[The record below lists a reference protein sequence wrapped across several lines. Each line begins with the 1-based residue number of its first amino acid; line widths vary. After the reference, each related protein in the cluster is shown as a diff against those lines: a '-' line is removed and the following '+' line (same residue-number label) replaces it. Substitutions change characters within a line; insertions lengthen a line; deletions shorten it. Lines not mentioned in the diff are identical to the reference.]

1 MKKLFSL
8 LLVAALLIGLLAAC
22 GEQKAAPT
30 GGESGEGSGLIGV
43 CMQNMSSSIAE
54 LESAALTETFE
65 ALGYEVQ
72 VVSADDS
79 VSNQVQQIQNFIL
92 MDAEMLVVLPC
103 EIETLE
109 DTLLEAREAGIKV
122 VISGGTGT
130 ISEDAYDAV
139 SADDEYM
146 IGMYVASVAKTW
158 VEEHMDADGDWHV
171 AFLSSTISDDAKSRC
186 AGEAQILEPWLKNE
200 AGEYVN
206 LMGEVVS
213 EAERIENPV
222 YCEMIAERVTNL
234 ADCTTEMD
242 ISGDN
247 RSVVAGVLTDDPN
260 VRVIIAY
267 NSLVSTA
274 GSQYIMDT
282 YPEDEQDEFAFF
294 SGGVMGD
301 EYEYLI
307 GAVSETSGTKSV
319 FRGACQ
325 FGGGDAAATLANL
338 AYNVMFGE
346 AGVDYG
352 KSNPNSIGL
361 YFPIDA
367 ELNGGNAAL
376 VCFDTSPYIESFT
389 YEEVLA
395 RENLMV
401 YWDELNESFPARTQK
416 AGEVVLEARDLTGN
430 SVEHIS
436 FQLHMGEIL
445 GFAGLVGSGRS
456 ETMELISGA
465 KRPDSGEILINGRKV
480 SIGSPASAI
489 RHGIGLIPE
498 DRKEQ
503 GVILHNTVQF
513 NISLSSMKKL
523 TRLGFISGRRNSAL
537 AEKYRG
543 ELRIKVPGVK
553 QMVVNLS
560 GGNQQKV
567 ALAKALAADP
577 DIIIFDE
584 PTKGIDVGAKQE
596 IYQLMN
602 DLVESGKAI
611 IMVSSDM
618 EEILGMS
625 DRIIVLH
632 EGLVSGELMRGEFSQ
647 ERVLQLASG
656 V

>member
-1 MKKLFSL
+1 MKVSRLSPANQQLVEIARAISNNAKIMIMDEPTAPLAAHEVELLFSIIRKL
-8 LLVAALLIGLLAAC
+8 K
-22 GEQKAAPT
+22 ER
-30 GGESGEGSGLIGV
+30 GV
-43 CMQNMSSSIAE
+43 TVVYISPRMD
-54 LESAALTETFE
+54 
-65 ALGYEVQ
+65 EVF
-72 VVSADDS
+72 
-79 VSNQVQQIQNFIL
+79 QI
-92 MDAEMLVVLPC
+92 
-103 EIETLE
+103 T
-109 DTLLEAREAGIKV
+109 
-122 VISGGTGT
+122 
-130 ISEDAYDAV
+130 
-139 SADDEYM
+139 
-146 IGMYVASVAKTW
+146 
-158 VEEHMDADGDWHV
+158 
-171 AFLSSTISDDAKSRC
+171 
-186 AGEAQILEPWLKNE
+186 
-200 AGEYVN
+200 
-206 LMGEVVS
+206 
-213 EAERIENPV
+213 ERISV
-222 YCEMIAERVTNL
+222 LRDGRLIKTL
-234 ADCTTEMD
+234 DTADNDRRE
-242 ISGDN
+242 
-247 RSVVAGVLTDDPN
+247 
-260 VRVIIAY
+260 
-267 NSLVSTA
+267 LVS
-274 GSQYIMDT
+274 
-282 YPEDEQDEFAFF
+282 
-294 SGGVMGD
+294 
-301 EYEYLI
+301 
-307 GAVSETSGTKSV
+307 
-319 FRGACQ
+319 
-325 FGGGDAAATLANL
+325 
-338 AYNVMFGE
+338 
-346 AGVDYG
+346 
-352 KSNPNSIGL
+352 
-361 YFPIDA
+361 
-367 ELNGGNAAL
+367 
-376 VCFDTSPYIESFT
+376 
-389 YEEVLA
+389 
-395 RENLMV
+395 LMV
-401 YWDELNESFPARTQK
+401 GRELNESFPARTQK

-436 FQLHMGEIL
+436 FQLHRGEIL

>member
-1 MKKLFSL
+1 MLKLEHISKTYPGVVALDDVSL
-8 LLVAALLIGLLAAC
+8 EFEQGEVHALL
-22 GEQKAAPT
+22 GENGAGKST
-30 GGESGEGSGLIGV
+30 LI
-43 CMQNMSSSIAE
+43 
-54 LESAALTETFE
+54 
-65 ALGYEVQ
+65 
-72 VVSADDS
+72 
-79 VSNQVQQIQNFIL
+79 
-92 MDAEMLVVLPC
+92 
-103 EIETLE
+103 
-109 DTLLEAREAGIKV
+109 K
-122 VISGGTGT
+122 
-130 ISEDAYDAV
+130 
-139 SADDEYM
+139 
-146 IGMYVASVAKTW
+146 
-158 VEEHMDADGDWHV
+158 
-171 AFLSSTISDDAKSRC
+171 
-186 AGEAQILEPWLKNE
+186 
-200 AGEYVN
+200 
-206 LMGEVVS
+206 
-213 EAERIENPV
+213 
-222 YCEMIAERVTNL
+222 
-234 ADCTTEMD
+234 
-242 ISGDN
+242 
-247 RSVVAGVLTDDPN
+247 
-260 VRVIIAY
+260 IIAGAIEPDAGGIIDFNGKKFTHMTPALSAQNGVAVIY
-267 NSLVSTA
+267 QDINLVTPMTVA
-274 GSQYIMDT
+274 ENI
-282 YPEDEQDEFAFF
+282 F
-294 SGGVMGD
+294 MGR
-301 EYEYLI
+301 
-307 GAVSETSGTKSV
+307 K
-319 FRGACQ
+319 
-325 FGGGDAAATLANL
+325 
-338 AYNVMFGE
+338 M
-346 AGVDYG
+346 G
-352 KSNPNSIGL
+352 KVYSKRR
-361 YFPIDA
+361 
-367 ELNGGNAAL
+367 LNA
-376 VCFDTSPYIESFT
+376 
-389 YEEVLA
+389 LA
-395 RENLMV
+395 RELFAEYGFNMDPSMKVSRLSPANQQLVEIARAISNNAKIMIMDEPTAPLAAHEVELLFSIIRKLKERGVTVVYISHRMDEVFQITERISVLRDGRLIKTLDTADTDRRELVSLMV
-401 YWDELNESFPARTQK
+401 GRELNESFHR
-416 AGEVVLEARDLTGN
+416 
-430 SVEHIS
+430 
-436 FQLHMGEIL
+436 GEIL

>member
-109 DTLLEAREAGIKV
+109 DTLPEAREAGIKV

-376 VCFDTSPYIESFT
+376 VCFDTSPHIESFT

-401 YWDELNESFPARTQK
+401 YWDEQNESFPARTQK
-416 AGEVVLEARDLTGN
+416 AGEVVLEARDLTG
-430 SVEHIS
+430 
-436 FQLHMGEIL
+436 
-445 GFAGLVGSGRS
+445 
-456 ETMELISGA
+456 
-465 KRPDSGEILINGRKV
+465 
-480 SIGSPASAI
+480 
-489 RHGIGLIPE
+489 
-498 DRKEQ
+498 
-503 GVILHNTVQF
+503 
-513 NISLSSMKKL
+513 
-523 TRLGFISGRRNSAL
+523 NSAL

>member
-1 MKKLFSL
+1 MKKYLSL
-8 LLVAALLIGLLAAC
+8 LLVAALIVALLAGC
-22 GEQKAAPT
+22 GQQDEQSVD
-30 GGESGEGSGLIGV
+30 GNGEGSGLIGV

-54 LESAALTETFE
+54 LQSEALTETFE
-65 ALGYEVQ
+65 PLGYEVQ

-146 IGMYVASVAKTW
+146 IGMYVASVTKTW
-158 VEEHMDADGDWHV
+158 VEEHMDPDGDWGV

-200 AGEYVN
+200 AGEYVD
-206 LMGEVVS
+206 LMGSVVS
-213 EAERIENPV
+213 EADRIENPV
-222 YCEMIAERVTNL
+222 YCEMIAERVPDL
-234 ADCTTEMD
+234 AAATTEMD

-247 RSVVAGVLTDDPN
+247 RSVVAGVLTDDPS
-260 VRVIIAY
+260 VRIIIAY

-307 GAVSETSGTKSV
+307 GAVSDTSGTKSV

-352 KSNPNSIGL
+352 KANPNSIGL
-361 YFPIDA
+361 FFPIDA
-367 ELNGGNAAL
+367 ELNGGDPAL

-395 RENLMV
+395 RDNLMY
-401 YWDELNESFPARTQK
+401 YWDEANGYNESMQEDTGSDVPA
-416 AGEVVLEARDLTGN
+416 VTG
-430 SVEHIS
+430 
-436 FQLHMGEIL
+436 GEIEGGTAYIGMMDGIGGQEAHEFDL
-445 GFAGLVGSGRS
+445 MDDGTCQFFLPGSEMITDVYAGTYTIAEDGV
-456 ETMELISGA
+456 T
-465 KRPDSGEILINGRKV
+465 V
-480 SIGSPASAI
+480 SITGLANVDPASPYTTP
-489 RHGIGLIPE
+489 GLWGYIDSTTGDATITIDPAAFTFTVAGAE
-498 DRKEQ
+498 GGDAMPADGPATEGTAYTCEIDGMMGKDTLEIDLVDGTTCRFFLP
-503 GVILHNTVQF
+503 GNTMITDVYEGSYVREGDTVTITGLK
-513 NISLSSMKKL
+513 NIDSSSE
-523 TRLGFISGRRNSAL
+523 FA
-537 AEKYRG
+537 
-543 ELRIKVPGVK
+543 VPGLWSFIDSTTGDA
-553 QMVVNLS
+553 VVT
-560 GGNQQKV
+560 V
-567 ALAKALAADP
+567 DDAAGTFTP
-577 DIIIFDE
+577 
-584 PTKGIDVGAKQE
+584 
-596 IYQLMN
+596 
-602 DLVESGKAI
+602 VE
-611 IMVSSDM
+611 
-618 EEILGMS
+618 
-625 DRIIVLH
+625 
-632 EGLVSGELMRGEFSQ
+632 
-647 ERVLQLASG
+647 
-656 V
+656 

>member
-1 MKKLFSL
+1 MNIEVKIESEK
-8 LLVAALLIGLLAAC
+8 
-22 GEQKAAPT
+22 
-30 GGESGEGSGLIGV
+30 GESHVYLKSLY
-43 CMQNMSSSIAE
+43 AE
-54 LESAALTETFE
+54 
-65 ALGYEVQ
+65 
-72 VVSADDS
+72 
-79 VSNQVQQIQNFIL
+79 
-92 MDAEMLVVLPC
+92 
-103 EIETLE
+103 
-109 DTLLEAREAGIKV
+109 
-122 VISGGTGT
+122 
-130 ISEDAYDAV
+130 
-139 SADDEYM
+139 
-146 IGMYVASVAKTW
+146 
-158 VEEHMDADGDWHV
+158 HV
-171 AFLSSTISDDAKSRC
+171 H
-186 AGEAQILEPWLKNE
+186 
-200 AGEYVN
+200 
-206 LMGEVVS
+206 MGEVVS

-247 RSVVAGVLTDDPN
+247 RSVAAGVLTDDPN
-260 VRVIIAY
+260 ARVIIAY

-367 ELNGGNAAL
+367 EQNGGNAAL
-376 VCFDTSPYIESFT
+376 VCFDTSPHIESFT

-416 AGEVVLEARDLTGN
+416 AGEVVLEARDLTG
-430 SVEHIS
+430 
-436 FQLHMGEIL
+436 
-445 GFAGLVGSGRS
+445 
-456 ETMELISGA
+456 
-465 KRPDSGEILINGRKV
+465 
-480 SIGSPASAI
+480 
-489 RHGIGLIPE
+489 
-498 DRKEQ
+498 
-503 GVILHNTVQF
+503 

>member
-1 MKKLFSL
+1 MSQFSS
-8 LLVAALLIGLLAAC
+8 VNI
-22 GEQKAAPT
+22 EVKIESEK
-30 GGESGEGSGLIGV
+30 GESHVYLKSLY
-43 CMQNMSSSIAE
+43 AE
-54 LESAALTETFE
+54 
-65 ALGYEVQ
+65 
-72 VVSADDS
+72 
-79 VSNQVQQIQNFIL
+79 
-92 MDAEMLVVLPC
+92 
-103 EIETLE
+103 
-109 DTLLEAREAGIKV
+109 
-122 VISGGTGT
+122 
-130 ISEDAYDAV
+130 
-139 SADDEYM
+139 
-146 IGMYVASVAKTW
+146 
-158 VEEHMDADGDWHV
+158 HV
-171 AFLSSTISDDAKSRC
+171 H
-186 AGEAQILEPWLKNE
+186 
-200 AGEYVN
+200 
-206 LMGEVVS
+206 MGEVVS

-222 YCEMIAERVTNL
+222 YCEMIAGRVTNL

-376 VCFDTSPYIESFT
+376 VCFDTSPHIESFT

-401 YWDELNESFPARTQK
+401 YWDEQNESFPARTQK
-416 AGEVVLEARDLTGN
+416 AGEVVLEARDLTG
-430 SVEHIS
+430 
-436 FQLHMGEIL
+436 
-445 GFAGLVGSGRS
+445 
-456 ETMELISGA
+456 
-465 KRPDSGEILINGRKV
+465 
-480 SIGSPASAI
+480 
-489 RHGIGLIPE
+489 
-498 DRKEQ
+498 
-503 GVILHNTVQF
+503 
-513 NISLSSMKKL
+513 
-523 TRLGFISGRRNSAL
+523 NSAL

>member
-222 YCEMIAERVTNL
+222 YCEMIAGRVTNL

-247 RSVVAGVLTDDPN
+247 RSVAAGVLTDDPN

-376 VCFDTSPYIESFT
+376 VCFDTSPHIESFT

-401 YWDELNESFPARTQK
+401 YWDEQNESFPARTQK
-416 AGEVVLEARDLTGN
+416 AGEVVLEARDLTG
-430 SVEHIS
+430 
-436 FQLHMGEIL
+436 
-445 GFAGLVGSGRS
+445 
-456 ETMELISGA
+456 
-465 KRPDSGEILINGRKV
+465 
-480 SIGSPASAI
+480 
-489 RHGIGLIPE
+489 
-498 DRKEQ
+498 
-503 GVILHNTVQF
+503 
-513 NISLSSMKKL
+513 
-523 TRLGFISGRRNSAL
+523 NSAL

>member
-8 LLVAALLIGLLAAC
+8 LLVEALLIGLLAAC

-158 VEEHMDADGDWHV
+158 VEEHMDSDGDWHV

-376 VCFDTSPYIESFT
+376 VCFDTSPHIESFT

-401 YWDELNESFPARTQK
+401 YWDEQNESFPARTQK
-416 AGEVVLEARDLTGN
+416 AGEVVLEARDLTG
-430 SVEHIS
+430 
-436 FQLHMGEIL
+436 
-445 GFAGLVGSGRS
+445 
-456 ETMELISGA
+456 
-465 KRPDSGEILINGRKV
+465 
-480 SIGSPASAI
+480 
-489 RHGIGLIPE
+489 
-498 DRKEQ
+498 
-503 GVILHNTVQF
+503 
-513 NISLSSMKKL
+513 
-523 TRLGFISGRRNSAL
+523 NSAL